1 MRRTGRMISTTKGDS
16 EMAQKDTRLFYEDL
30 DVDAEHKS
38 TGRTITETDVVS
50 FAGLSGDFNNMHVDE
65 EFAKNTV
72 FKTRVA
78 HGLCVLS
85 VASGLWF
92 TMPRL
97 ATIAFMGLEDWR
109 FSGAVKF
116 GDTIH
121 ITRKLVE
128 KREHKRP
135 NMGFLIFEVNVH
147 NQSGEVVQKGKWVIL
162 VQRKENA

>member
-1 MRRTGRMISTTKGDS
+1 
-16 EMAQKDTRLFYEDL
+16 MAQEDTRLFYEDL

-50 FAGLSGDFNNMHVDE
+50 FAGLSGDFNNMHIDE

-147 NQSGEVVQKGKWVIL
+147 NQSDEVVQKGKWVIL
-162 VQRKENA
+162 VQGKENA

>member
-1 MRRTGRMISTTKGDS
+1 MS
-16 EMAQKDTRLFYEDL
+16 QDTRLFYEDL
-30 DVDAEHKS
+30 NVGDEHQS

-50 FAGLSGDFNNMHVDE
+50 FAGLSGDFNNMHIDE
-65 EFAKNTV
+65 EFAKKTV
-72 FKTRVA
+72 FGSRVA

-85 VASGLWF
+85 IASGLWF

-116 GDTIH
+116 GDTIR
-121 ITRKLVE
+121 IVRKLVE

-135 NMGFLIFEVNVH
+135 NMGFLIFEVNIH
-147 NQSGEVVQKGKWVIL
+147 NQTDEIVQKGKWIIL
-162 VQRKENA
+162 VQRKES

>member
-1 MRRTGRMISTTKGDS
+1 MSQ
-16 EMAQKDTRLFYEDL
+16 EMTRLFYEDL
-30 DVDAEHKS
+30 NVGDEDQS
-38 TGRTITETDVVS
+38 TGRTVTETDVVS
-50 FAGLSGDFNNMHVDE
+50 FAGLSGDFNNMHIDE
-65 EFAKNTV
+65 EFAKKTV
-72 FKTRVA
+72 FGTRVA

-85 VASGLWF
+85 IASGLWF

-109 FSGAVKF
+109 FSDAVKF
-116 GDTIH
+116 GDTIR

-147 NQSGEVVQKGKWVIL
+147 NQENKIVQKGKWVIL
-162 VQRKENA
+162 VQRKES

>member
-1 MRRTGRMISTTKGDS
+1 MSR
-16 EMAQKDTRLFYEDL
+16 EMTRLFYEDL
-30 DVDAEHKS
+30 NVDDEDQS
-38 TGRTITETDVVS
+38 TGRTVTEADVVS
-50 FAGLSGDFNNMHVDE
+50 FAGLSGDFNNMHIDE
-65 EFAKNTV
+65 EFAKKTV
-72 FKTRVA
+72 FGTRVA

-85 VASGLWF
+85 IASGLWF

-109 FSGAVKF
+109 FSDAVKF
-116 GDTIH
+116 GDTIR

-147 NQSGEVVQKGKWVIL
+147 NQENKIVQKGKWVIL
-162 VQRKENA
+162 VQRKES

>member
-1 MRRTGRMISTTKGDS
+1 MPPDL
-16 EMAQKDTRLFYEDL
+16 TRLYYEDL
-30 DVDAEHKS
+30 NVGDEHQS
-38 TGRTITETDVVS
+38 TGRTVTETDVIS
-50 FAGLSGDFNNMHVDE
+50 FAGLSGDFNNMHIDE
-65 EFAKNTV
+65 EFAKKTV
-72 FKTRVA
+72 FGTRVA

-85 VASGLWF
+85 IASGLWF

-116 GDTIH
+116 GDTIR

-128 KREHKRP
+128 QKEHKRP

-147 NQSGEVVQKGKWVIL
+147 NQNEDVVQKGKWVIL
-162 VQRKENA
+162 VQRKEAS

>member
-1 MRRTGRMISTTKGDS
+1 
-16 EMAQKDTRLFYEDL
+16 MAQEMTRLFYEDL
-30 DVDAEHKS
+30 NVGDEDQS
-38 TGRTITETDVVS
+38 TGRTVTETDVVS
-50 FAGLSGDFNNMHVDE
+50 FAGLSGDFNNMHIDE
-65 EFAKNTV
+65 EFAKKTV
-72 FKTRVA
+72 FGSRVA

-85 VASGLWF
+85 IASGLWF

-109 FSGAVKF
+109 FSDAVKF

-147 NQSGEVVQKGKWVIL
+147 NQENKIVQKGKWVIL
-162 VQRKENA
+162 VQRKES

>member
-1 MRRTGRMISTTKGDS
+1 MS
-16 EMAQKDTRLFYEDL
+16 EETVRLFYEDFEEG
-30 DVDAEHKS
+30 AEHES

-50 FAGLSGDFNNMHVDE
+50 FAGLSGDFNNMHIDE
-65 EFAKNTV
+65 EFAKKTV
-72 FKTRVA
+72 FTTRVA

-85 VASGLWF
+85 IASGLWF

-97 ATIAFMGLEDWR
+97 ATVAFMGLEDWR

-135 NMGFLIFEVNVH
+135 NMGFLIFEVKVH
-147 NQSGEVVQKGKWVIL
+147 NQGGDVVQKGKWVIL
-162 VQRKENA
+162 VQKRENS

>member
-1 MRRTGRMISTTKGDS
+1 
-16 EMAQKDTRLFYEDL
+16 MAQEMTRLFYEDL
-30 DVDAEHKS
+30 NVGDEDQS
-38 TGRTITETDVVS
+38 TGRTVTETDVVS
-50 FAGLSGDFNNMHVDE
+50 FAGLSGDFNNMHIDE
-65 EFAKNTV
+65 EFAKKTV
-72 FKTRVA
+72 FGTRVA

-85 VASGLWF
+85 IASGLWF

-109 FSGAVKF
+109 FSDAVKF
-116 GDTIH
+116 GDTIR

-147 NQSGEVVQKGKWVIL
+147 NQDNKIVQKGKWVIL
-162 VQRKENA
+162 VQRKES

>member
-1 MRRTGRMISTTKGDS
+1 
-16 EMAQKDTRLFYEDL
+16 MAEDTRVFYEDL
-30 DVDAEHKS
+30 EVDAEHKS
-38 TGRTITETDVVS
+38 TGRTITEADVVS
-50 FAGLSGDFNNMHVDE
+50 FAGLSGDFNNMHIDE
-65 EFAKNTV
+65 EFAQKTV
-72 FKTRVA
+72 FKGRVA

-121 ITRKLVE
+121 ITRRLVE
-128 KREHKRP
+128 KESTRDLIWV
-135 NMGFLIFEVNVH
+135 FLF
-147 NQSGEVVQKGKWVIL
+147 L
-162 VQRKENA
+162 RF

>member
-1 MRRTGRMISTTKGDS
+1 MS
-16 EMAQKDTRLFYEDL
+16 QDTRLFYEDL
-30 DVDAEHKS
+30 NVGDEHQS
-38 TGRTITETDVVS
+38 TARTVTETDVVS
-50 FAGLSGDFNNMHVDE
+50 FAGLSGDFNNMHIDE

-72 FKTRVA
+72 FGTRVA

-85 VASGLWF
+85 IASGLWF

-97 ATIAFMGLEDWR
+97 ATVAFMGLEDWR

-121 ITRKLVE
+121 VTRKLVE

-135 NMGFLIFEVNVH
+135 TVGFYIFEVNIH
-147 NQSGEVVQKGKWVIL
+147 NQSAEVVQKGKWVIL
-162 VQRKENA
+162 VQRKES